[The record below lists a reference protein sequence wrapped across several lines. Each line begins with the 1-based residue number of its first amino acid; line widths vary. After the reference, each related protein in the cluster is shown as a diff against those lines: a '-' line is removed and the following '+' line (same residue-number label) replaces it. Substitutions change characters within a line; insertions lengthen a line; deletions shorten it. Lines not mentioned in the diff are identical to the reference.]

1 MQFTENEIPFQTLD
15 RLGLT
20 REMIEDLPVRITN
33 DILEGRRSPV
43 LPIMVVDNDGNEVK
57 SRSRFKLIRK
67 EDGDVDA
74 LFYPEIEKADLR
86 LFSEQSRSLLEQ
98 GKIIV
103 GTIPDKNGNMVRS
116 FVQIDNETNQVLSA
130 PVQVIARNLHFIS
143 EDIHLSEAEFNN
155 LQNGEPVTFVRDD
168 DDEPITV
175 GIDLNN
181 RTGVRVSSGDAKIW
195 SEQRTRDWDKFTFG
209 IYGCWVMGDD
219 GNEVKSR
226 SRFKLIRKE
235 DGNVDAL
242 FYPEIEKADLRLF
255 SEQNRALLEKGK
267 TIIATIPDKNG
278 SMVRSFVQIDNET
291 NQVLSAPVQVI
302 ARNLQFISE
311 DIHLSE
317 AEFNNL
323 QNGEPVTFVRDDD
336 DEPITVGIDLS
347 NRTGVRVSPGD
358 AKMWSEQRTRDWD
371 KFTFGIY
378 GCWVMG
384 EDGNLDYVKEE
395 DYTDELWNEQRK
407 AGLRSMGHMR

>member
-43 LPIMVVDNDGNEVK
+43 LPIFVVDRDGNEVK
-57 SRSRFKLIRK
+57 RRSRFSLVRK
-67 EDGDVDA
+67 DNGKVDA
-74 LFYPEIEKADLR
+74 LFYSEIEEADLR
-86 LFSEQSRSLLEQ
+86 LFSAQSRSLLEQ

-116 FVQIDNETNQVLSA
+116 FVQIDRGNNQVLSA
-130 PVQVIARNLHFIS
+130 PTEVIARNLQLIS

-181 RTGVRVSSGDAKIW
+181 RA
-195 SEQRTRDWDKFTFG
+195 
-209 IYGCWVMGDD
+209 
-219 GNEVKSR
+219 
-226 SRFKLIRKE
+226 
-235 DGNVDAL
+235 
-242 FYPEIEKADLRLF
+242 
-255 SEQNRALLEKGK
+255 
-267 TIIATIPDKNG
+267 
-278 SMVRSFVQIDNET
+278 
-291 NQVLSAPVQVI
+291 
-302 ARNLQFISE
+302 
-311 DIHLSE
+311 
-317 AEFNNL
+317 
-323 QNGEPVTFVRDDD
+323 
-336 DEPITVGIDLS
+336 
-347 NRTGVRVSPGD
+347 GVRVSPGD

-407 AGLRSMGHMR
+407 AGLRSMGHSR

>member
-1 MQFTENEIPFQTLD
+1 MQFTENEIPFLTLE

-43 LPIMVVDNDGNEVK
+43 LPIFVVDRDGNEVK
-57 SRSRFKLIRK
+57 RRSRFSLVRK
-67 EDGDVDA
+67 DNGKVDA
-74 LFYPEIEKADLR
+74 LFYPEIEEADLR
-86 LFSEQSRSLLEQ
+86 LFSAQSRSLLEQ
-98 GKIIV
+98 GKIII

-116 FVQIDNETNQVLSA
+116 FVQIDRGNNQVLSA
-130 PVQVIARNLHFIS
+130 PTEVIARNLQLIS

-181 RTGVRVSSGDAKIW
+181 RA
-195 SEQRTRDWDKFTFG
+195 
-209 IYGCWVMGDD
+209 
-219 GNEVKSR
+219 
-226 SRFKLIRKE
+226 
-235 DGNVDAL
+235 
-242 FYPEIEKADLRLF
+242 
-255 SEQNRALLEKGK
+255 
-267 TIIATIPDKNG
+267 
-278 SMVRSFVQIDNET
+278 
-291 NQVLSAPVQVI
+291 
-302 ARNLQFISE
+302 
-311 DIHLSE
+311 
-317 AEFNNL
+317 
-323 QNGEPVTFVRDDD
+323 
-336 DEPITVGIDLS
+336 
-347 NRTGVRVSPGD
+347 GVRVSPGD

-384 EDGNLDYVKEE
+384 EDGNIDYVKEE

-407 AGLRSMGHMR
+407 AGLRSMGHSR

>member
-15 RLGLT
+15 HLGLT

-43 LPIMVVDNDGNEVK
+43 LPIMVIDQEGNEVK

-67 EDGDVDA
+67 EDGD
-74 LFYPEIEKADLR
+74 
-86 LFSEQSRSLLEQ
+86 
-98 GKIIV
+98 
-103 GTIPDKNGNMVRS
+103 
-116 FVQIDNETNQVLSA
+116 
-130 PVQVIARNLHFIS
+130 
-143 EDIHLSEAEFNN
+143 
-155 LQNGEPVTFVRDD
+155 
-168 DDEPITV
+168 
-175 GIDLNN
+175 
-181 RTGVRVSSGDAKIW
+181 
-195 SEQRTRDWDKFTFG
+195 
-209 IYGCWVMGDD
+209 
-219 GNEVKSR
+219 
-226 SRFKLIRKE
+226 
-235 DGNVDAL
+235 VDAL

-323 QNGEPVTFVRDDD
+323 QYGEPVTFVRDDD

-384 EDGNLDYVKEE
+384 DDGNLDYVKEE

>member
-1 MQFTENEIPFQTLD
+1 MISSAKLYSNVIKTQNRPDLVFSSAKMNNYGVPSQPKLFHQLI

-43 LPIMVVDNDGNEVK
+43 LPIMVVDSDGNEVK

-86 LFSEQSRSLLEQ
+86 LFSEQSRTLLEQ
-98 GKIIV
+98 GKVIV
-103 GTIPDKNGNMVRS
+103 GTIPDKNGN
-116 FVQIDNETNQVLSA
+116 
-130 PVQVIARNLHFIS
+130 
-143 EDIHLSEAEFNN
+143 
-155 LQNGEPVTFVRDD
+155 
-168 DDEPITV
+168 
-175 GIDLNN
+175 
-181 RTGVRVSSGDAKIW
+181 
-195 SEQRTRDWDKFTFG
+195 
-209 IYGCWVMGDD
+209 
-219 GNEVKSR
+219 
-226 SRFKLIRKE
+226 
-235 DGNVDAL
+235 
-242 FYPEIEKADLRLF
+242 
-255 SEQNRALLEKGK
+255 
-267 TIIATIPDKNG
+267 
-278 SMVRSFVQIDNET
+278 MVRSFVQIDNET

-336 DEPITVGIDLS
+336 DEPITVGIDLN
-347 NRTGVRVSPGD
+347 NRTGVRVSSGD

-395 DYTDELWNEQRK
+395 DYTDELWNEQKK

>member
-43 LPIMVVDNDGNEVK
+43 LPIFVVDRDGNEVK
-57 SRSRFKLIRK
+57 RRSRFSLVRK
-67 EDGDVDA
+67 DNGKVDA
-74 LFYPEIEKADLR
+74 LFYPEIEEADLR
-86 LFSEQSRSLLEQ
+86 LFSAQSRSLLEQ

-116 FVQIDNETNQVLSA
+116 FVQIDRANNQVLSA
-130 PVQVIARNLHFIS
+130 PTEVIARNLQLIS
-143 EDIHLSEAEFNN
+143 ENIHLSEAEFNN

-181 RTGVRVSSGDAKIW
+181 RA
-195 SEQRTRDWDKFTFG
+195 
-209 IYGCWVMGDD
+209 
-219 GNEVKSR
+219 
-226 SRFKLIRKE
+226 
-235 DGNVDAL
+235 
-242 FYPEIEKADLRLF
+242 
-255 SEQNRALLEKGK
+255 
-267 TIIATIPDKNG
+267 
-278 SMVRSFVQIDNET
+278 
-291 NQVLSAPVQVI
+291 
-302 ARNLQFISE
+302 
-311 DIHLSE
+311 
-317 AEFNNL
+317 
-323 QNGEPVTFVRDDD
+323 
-336 DEPITVGIDLS
+336 
-347 NRTGVRVSPGD
+347 GVRVSPGD

-378 GCWVMG
+378 GCWIMG

-407 AGLRSMGHMR
+407 AGLRSMGHSR

>member
-43 LPIMVVDNDGNEVK
+43 LPIMVVDN
-57 SRSRFKLIRK
+57 
-67 EDGDVDA
+67 
-74 LFYPEIEKADLR
+74 
-86 LFSEQSRSLLEQ
+86 
-98 GKIIV
+98 
-103 GTIPDKNGNMVRS
+103 
-116 FVQIDNETNQVLSA
+116 
-130 PVQVIARNLHFIS
+130 
-143 EDIHLSEAEFNN
+143 
-155 LQNGEPVTFVRDD
+155 
-168 DDEPITV
+168 
-175 GIDLNN
+175 
-181 RTGVRVSSGDAKIW
+181 
-195 SEQRTRDWDKFTFG
+195 
-209 IYGCWVMGDD
+209 D

-347 NRTGVRVSPGD
+347 NRTGARVSPGD

>member
-1 MQFTENEIPFQTLD
+1 MQLTENEIPFLTLE

-43 LPIMVVDNDGNEVK
+43 LPIFVVDRDGNEVK
-57 SRSRFKLIRK
+57 RRSRFSLVRK
-67 EDGDVDA
+67 DNGKVDA
-74 LFYPEIEKADLR
+74 LFYPEIEEADLR
-86 LFSEQSRSLLEQ
+86 LFSAQSRSLLEQ

-116 FVQIDNETNQVLSA
+116 FVQIDRGNNQVLSA
-130 PVQVIARNLHFIS
+130 PTEVIARNLQLIS

-181 RTGVRVSSGDAKIW
+181 RA
-195 SEQRTRDWDKFTFG
+195 
-209 IYGCWVMGDD
+209 
-219 GNEVKSR
+219 
-226 SRFKLIRKE
+226 
-235 DGNVDAL
+235 
-242 FYPEIEKADLRLF
+242 
-255 SEQNRALLEKGK
+255 
-267 TIIATIPDKNG
+267 
-278 SMVRSFVQIDNET
+278 
-291 NQVLSAPVQVI
+291 
-302 ARNLQFISE
+302 
-311 DIHLSE
+311 
-317 AEFNNL
+317 
-323 QNGEPVTFVRDDD
+323 
-336 DEPITVGIDLS
+336 
-347 NRTGVRVSPGD
+347 GVRVSPGD

-384 EDGNLDYVKEE
+384 EDGNIDYVKEE

-407 AGLRSMGHMR
+407 AGLRSMGHSR

>member
-1 MQFTENEIPFQTLD
+1 M
-15 RLGLT
+15 
-20 REMIEDLPVRITN
+20 
-33 DILEGRRSPV
+33 
-43 LPIMVVDNDGNEVK
+43 
-57 SRSRFKLIRK
+57 RSRVVAASRLIRK

-86 LFSEQSRSLLEQ
+86 LFSEQSRTLLEQ
-98 GKIIV
+98 GKVIV

-130 PVQVIARNLHFIS
+130 PVQVIARNLQFIS
-143 EDIHLSEAEFNN
+143 EDIHLSEGEFNN

-181 RTGVRVSSGDAKIW
+181 RTGVRVSS
-195 SEQRTRDWDKFTFG
+195 
-209 IYGCWVMGDD
+209 
-219 GNEVKSR
+219 
-226 SRFKLIRKE
+226 
-235 DGNVDAL
+235 
-242 FYPEIEKADLRLF
+242 
-255 SEQNRALLEKGK
+255 
-267 TIIATIPDKNG
+267 
-278 SMVRSFVQIDNET
+278 
-291 NQVLSAPVQVI
+291 
-302 ARNLQFISE
+302 
-311 DIHLSE
+311 
-317 AEFNNL
+317 
-323 QNGEPVTFVRDDD
+323 
-336 DEPITVGIDLS
+336 
-347 NRTGVRVSPGD
+347 GD

-395 DYTDELWNEQRK
+395 DYTDELWNEQKK

>member
-1 MQFTENEIPFQTLD
+1 MQFTENEIPFLTLE

-43 LPIMVVDNDGNEVK
+43 LPIFVVDRDGNEVK
-57 SRSRFKLIRK
+57 RRSRFSLVRK
-67 EDGDVDA
+67 DNGKVDA
-74 LFYPEIEKADLR
+74 LFYPEIEEADLR
-86 LFSEQSRSLLEQ
+86 LFSAQSRSLLEQ
-98 GKIIV
+98 GKIII

-116 FVQIDNETNQVLSA
+116 FVQIDRGNNQVLSA
-130 PVQVIARNLHFIS
+130 PTEVIARNLQLIS
-143 EDIHLSEAEFNN
+143 EDIHLNEAEFNN

-181 RTGVRVSSGDAKIW
+181 RA
-195 SEQRTRDWDKFTFG
+195 
-209 IYGCWVMGDD
+209 
-219 GNEVKSR
+219 
-226 SRFKLIRKE
+226 
-235 DGNVDAL
+235 
-242 FYPEIEKADLRLF
+242 
-255 SEQNRALLEKGK
+255 
-267 TIIATIPDKNG
+267 
-278 SMVRSFVQIDNET
+278 
-291 NQVLSAPVQVI
+291 
-302 ARNLQFISE
+302 
-311 DIHLSE
+311 
-317 AEFNNL
+317 
-323 QNGEPVTFVRDDD
+323 
-336 DEPITVGIDLS
+336 
-347 NRTGVRVSPGD
+347 GVRVSPGD

-407 AGLRSMGHMR
+407 AGLRSMGHSR

>member
-1 MQFTENEIPFQTLD
+1 MQFTENEIPFQTLE

-43 LPIMVVDNDGNEVK
+43 LPIMV
-57 SRSRFKLIRK
+57 
-67 EDGDVDA
+67 
-74 LFYPEIEKADLR
+74 
-86 LFSEQSRSLLEQ
+86 
-98 GKIIV
+98 
-103 GTIPDKNGNMVRS
+103 
-116 FVQIDNETNQVLSA
+116 IDQE
-130 PVQVIARNLHFIS
+130 
-143 EDIHLSEAEFNN
+143 
-155 LQNGEPVTFVRDD
+155 
-168 DDEPITV
+168 
-175 GIDLNN
+175 
-181 RTGVRVSSGDAKIW
+181 
-195 SEQRTRDWDKFTFG
+195 
-209 IYGCWVMGDD
+209 

-235 DGNVDAL
+235 DGNVDVL

-323 QNGEPVTFVRDDD
+323 QNGE
-336 DEPITVGIDLS
+336 GIDLN
-347 NRTGVRVSPGD
+347 NRTGVRVSSGD

-395 DYTDELWNEQRK
+395 DYTEELWNEQRK

>member
-1 MQFTENEIPFQTLD
+1 MISSAKLYSNVIKNQNRPDLVFSSAQMNNYSVPSQPKLFHQLIKIEENAVYRE
-15 RLGLT
+15 R

-43 LPIMVVDNDGNEVK
+43 LPIMVIDQEGNEVK

-86 LFSEQSRSLLEQ
+86 LFSEQSRTLLEQ
-98 GKIIV
+98 GKVIV
-103 GTIPDKNGNMVRS
+103 GTIPDKNGN
-116 FVQIDNETNQVLSA
+116 
-130 PVQVIARNLHFIS
+130 
-143 EDIHLSEAEFNN
+143 
-155 LQNGEPVTFVRDD
+155 
-168 DDEPITV
+168 
-175 GIDLNN
+175 
-181 RTGVRVSSGDAKIW
+181 
-195 SEQRTRDWDKFTFG
+195 
-209 IYGCWVMGDD
+209 
-219 GNEVKSR
+219 
-226 SRFKLIRKE
+226 
-235 DGNVDAL
+235 
-242 FYPEIEKADLRLF
+242 
-255 SEQNRALLEKGK
+255 
-267 TIIATIPDKNG
+267 
-278 SMVRSFVQIDNET
+278 MVRSFVQIDNET

-336 DEPITVGIDLS
+336 DEPITVGIDLN
-347 NRTGVRVSPGD
+347 NRTGVRVSSGD

-395 DYTDELWNEQRK
+395 DYTDELWNEQKK